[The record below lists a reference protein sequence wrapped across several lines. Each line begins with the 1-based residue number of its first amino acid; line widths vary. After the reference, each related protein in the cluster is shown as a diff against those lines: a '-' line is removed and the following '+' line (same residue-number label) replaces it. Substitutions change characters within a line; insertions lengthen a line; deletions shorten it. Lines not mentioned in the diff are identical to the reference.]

1 MESFLSSLPSWVRSV
16 VALLALPALLYG
28 SLNAT
33 TQGWRNAPAAAKG
46 LSDTAASFAKVVSD
60 LIAADNSEAE
70 RVSTLRRKYLDD
82 NIYTEAPRPSMLSFD
97 TQQPG
102 APASKVSAFLPDT
115 VSEYRRI
122 LAKANEINR
131 ICGAPTDPNYHN
143 HSATRQP
150 PRRKELGFGM
160 RLSNHG
166 RGLWHEPLG
175 KFWHNDTSR
184 IF

>member
-122 LAKANEINR
+122 SWPK
-131 ICGAPTDPNYHN
+131 PTRSIVFAERQPTLTNHN

-150 PRRKELGFGM
+150 PRRKELGFG
-160 RLSNHG
+160 N
-166 RGLWHEPLG
+166 
-175 KFWHNDTSR
+175 
-184 IF
+184 